1 MLGLAMGQYLALQN
15 LAALAGRVLLA
26 TIFVI
31 EGWLKITDYSGTIS
45 YMVENGVSGRLL
57 PLVILTELG
66 GGALVAVGLLT
77 RWAAVALAGFCLLT
91 ALFFHMSPDQ
101 AVHFYKNLAMV
112 GGFLLLAG
120 FGPGDWSLDAWLGA
134 RRGTGGEI
142 AR

>member
-1 MLGLAMGQYLALQN
+1 MGNPLDLQN
-15 LAALAGRVLLA
+15 LAALVGRVLLA

-31 EGWLKITDYSGTIS
+31 EGWLKVADYAGTIA
-45 YMVENGVSGRLL
+45 YMETNGVSSLLL

-66 GGALVAVGLLT
+66 AGLFVAFGLFT

-101 AVHFYKNLAMV
+101 AVHFYKNLAMA
-112 GGFLLLAG
+112 GGFIVLAG
-120 FGPGDWSLDAWLGA
+120 FGPGAWSLDARLLAG
-134 RRGTGGEI
+134 RGTGREI